1 MLFRLPLIE
10 GQDNI
15 CTSDDRGHQYDDVCW
30 EVLLIFL
37 VYLKAK
43 VMFAVAGWITYAR
56 VDRQTQFRNFQYEMS
71 SWLTHIFF
79 TGVLTITLFEFRT
92 LKCLLKMHFVNAFF
106 YFILNRQCFNFRK
119 RILFSYST
127 FILRKNHCKRKQD
140 WFHWLLDFLLK
151 LRSAIPHCL

>member
-1 MLFRLPLIE
+1 MT
-10 GQDNI
+10 
-15 CTSDDRGHQYDDVCW
+15 TSAE

-79 TGVLTITLFEFRT
+79 TRVLTITLFKFRT
-92 LKCLLKMHFVNAFF
+92 LKCLLKMHFVNA
-106 YFILNRQCFNFRK
+106 YFL
-119 RILFSYST
+119 S
-127 FILRKNHCKRKQD
+127 
-140 WFHWLLDFLLK
+140 
-151 LRSAIPHCL
+151 